1 VRLRKNAKL
10 ELLAS
15 IPLFGGCSRRE
26 LEQIGAIADE
36 TNVPAGRTLI
46 EQNQPAHEFFALIE
60 GTADVRRNGRKVKEM
75 SGGDFFGEIALIT
88 KTPRTATVTT
98 TSPARLLV
106 IRGRDF
112 DRVLSDAPSIA
123 VKILRQLGGRLA
135 PESL

>member
-1 VRLRKNAKL
+1 MRLRKNAKL

-15 IPLFGGCSRRE
+15 IPLFSGCSRRE
-26 LEQIGAIADE
+26 LEQIGSIADE
-36 TNVPAGRTLI
+36 TNVPAGQTLI

-60 GTADVRRNGRKVKEM
+60 GTADVRRNGRKVSVM

-98 TSPARLLV
+98 SSPVRLLV

-112 DRVLSDAPSIA
+112 ERVLAEAPSIA
-123 VKILRQLGGRLA
+123 AKILRELGNRLA
-135 PESL
+135 PQSL

>member
-1 VRLRKNAKL
+1 MRLRKNAKL

-15 IPLFGGCSRRE
+15 IPLFAGCSRRE

-46 EQNQPAHEFFALIE
+46 EQNQPAYEFFALIE
-60 GTADVRRNGRKVKEM
+60 GTADVRRNGRKVKGM

-112 DRVLSDAPSIA
+112 ERVLGEAPSIA
-123 VKILRQLGGRLA
+123 VKILRELGGRLA

>member
-1 VRLRKNAKL
+1 MRLRKNAKL

-15 IPLFGGCSRRE
+15 IPLFSGCSRRE
-26 LEQIGAIADE
+26 LEQIGSIADE

-60 GTADVRRNGRKVKEM
+60 GTAEVRRNGRKIKTM
-75 SGGDFFGEIALIT
+75 SGGDFFGELALIA

-98 TSPARLLV
+98 TSPVRLLV

-112 DRVLSDAPSIA
+112 ERVLAEAPSIA
-123 VKILRQLGGRLA
+123 VKILRELGGRLA

>member
-36 TNVPAGRTLI
+36 TNVPSGRTLI
-46 EQNQPAHEFFALIE
+46 EQNQPANEFFALIE

>member
-1 VRLRKNAKL
+1 MRLRKNAKL

-15 IPLFGGCSRRE
+15 IPLFSGCSRRE

-36 TNVPAGRTLI
+36 TNVPADRTLI
-46 EQNQPAHEFFALIE
+46 EQHEPAHEFFALIE
-60 GTADVRRNGRKVKEM
+60 GTADVRRNGRKVKAM
-75 SGGDFFGEIALIT
+75 SSGDFFGEIALIA

-112 DRVLSDAPSIA
+112 DRVLSEAPSIA

>member
-1 VRLRKNAKL
+1 
-10 ELLAS
+10 
-15 IPLFGGCSRRE
+15 
-26 LEQIGAIADE
+26 
-36 TNVPAGRTLI
+36 
-46 EQNQPAHEFFALIE
+46 
-60 GTADVRRNGRKVKEM
+60 M

-112 DRVLSDAPSIA
+112 DRVLGDAPSIA

>member
-15 IPLFGGCSRRE
+15 IPLFGSCSKRE

-46 EQNQPAHEFFALIE
+46 EQNQSAHEFFALIE
-60 GTADVRRNGRKVKEM
+60 GTADVRRNDRKVKEM

-112 DRVLSDAPSIA
+112 DRVLSEAPSIA